1 MCLGGSPQWL
11 QPAHVFELALFC
23 HTSAIQTVIA
33 GLKLRLF
40 DRVELEQVCL
50 HIPASQNLVT
60 LATIG
65 DR

>member
-1 MCLGGSPQWL
+1 ML
-11 QPAHVFELALFC
+11 QPPHIFELALFC

-40 DRVELEQVCL
+40 DCVELEPMCL
-50 HIPASQNLVT
+50 HIPPPQNLVI